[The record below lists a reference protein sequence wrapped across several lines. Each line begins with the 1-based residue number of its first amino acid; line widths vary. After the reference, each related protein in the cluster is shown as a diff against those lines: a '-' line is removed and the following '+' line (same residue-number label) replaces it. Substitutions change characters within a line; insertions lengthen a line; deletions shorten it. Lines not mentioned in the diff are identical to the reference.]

1 MCLSQKDWA
10 TTLSTPVNFT
20 IFDVYLWCCHSIC
33 YHKPIGKRSGKII
46 VLLVLF
52 GLAYNSALKY
62 GFTGLRYASVLSQI
76 RIAYFFAALIVIYS
90 KTLKT
95 RVFWLIGIF
104 MKAI

>member
-1 MCLSQKDWA
+1 MFISGVAIPYAITSLLEKGVEKSLLVKK
-10 TTLSTPVNFT
+10 VF
-20 IFDVYLWCCHSIC
+20 
-33 YHKPIGKRSGKII
+33 KRM